1 MQRKRADIFNKRM
14 TLAVTLKIVRTNIVS
29 LVIADF
35 FLEAPCKTNGSRCSR
50 ASMRDAAR
58 GAIKCNSST
67 VNLFVSLW
75 QRIFGATKRR
85 IVSFHPSA
93 IVTFQ
98 VCREAGEQK
107 ETGRQRHLSA
117 ETIKTLSADVFFGKT
132 TSSATLV
139 VVDVWSEDFDEGLSS
154 ESPDDTFFS
163 CQSSDEEAH
172 ELRMHP

>member
-1 MQRKRADIFNKRM
+1 M

-98 VCREAGEQK
+98 VCREAGEPKKRSSTPSIGRNDQNSFFLGRRFWRGFVIRIIVLLVPIIRWGSLSLASKPVPVQVPVQK
-107 ETGRQRHLSA
+107 QGCNA
-117 ETIKTLSADVFFGKT
+117 NAPF
-132 TSSATLV
+132 
-139 VVDVWSEDFDEGLSS
+139 
-154 ESPDDTFFS
+154 
-163 CQSSDEEAH
+163 
-172 ELRMHP
+172 

>member
-117 ETIKTLSADVFFGKT
+117 ETIKTLSADVFLAKRHPPQHWSWSMSGAKIST
-132 TSSATLV
+132 RVCHPNHRMIHSSRANHQMRKLM
-139 VVDVWSEDFDEGLSS
+139 S
-154 ESPDDTFFS
+154 
-163 CQSSDEEAH
+163 
-172 ELRMHP
+172 